1 MKPASS
7 NARLRDFLLFGY
19 AASGLA
25 GLAPAGEKI
34 IHEGVETGIVG
45 WLEQMA
51 ELVNHNMLYAPLG
64 QQQSVEGNADGAGFD
79 IALAPTGF
87 KGLEGYA

>member
-1 MKPASS
+1 M
-7 NARLRDFLLFGY
+7 
-19 AASGLA
+19 A
-25 GLAPAGEKI
+25 GLAPAREI
-34 IHEGVETGIVG
+34 MIHEGVETGIVG

-51 ELVNHNMLYAPLG
+51 KLVNHNMLYAPLW
-64 QQQSVEGNADGAGFD
+64 QQQSVEGDADGAGFD